1 MSKRGLPLR
10 IVEGIWLGLDRLRK
24 LLHLIVLLGVFL
36 LLLVALVGEQV
47 RVPDTAALRIAPK
60 GALVDQLSGD
70 PLERALARARGQPVA
85 ETLLRDL
92 IEAIHA
98 ARDDDRI
105 KALVLEPDGMTS
117 AGLSKLEEL
126 AAEIARFKE
135 SGKPVVAVG
144 DAFTRDQYFLAVQ
157 ADKIYLH
164 PMGQVIVDGYSRFLP
179 YYKSALEKLY
189 VDYNFWTVGEYKSF
203 VEPATRDDMSPQDE
217 EASREYLAAL
227 WDSYQAEVTTARHL
241 SGQALQRYA
250 DEFDTLLADAHG
262 DTAKLALDYG
272 LVDEL
277 LPRDEM
283 RERIRTLTGESE
295 SPDKQMDDYTGI
307 DFDDYLV
314 AERKAAPAASQ
325 RNKVAVIVASGTIL
339 DGVQPP
345 GSIGGDSLASLVR
358 RARADPDVKALVL
371 RVDSGGGSA
380 FASDVILRELEVFQ
394 STKRPLVVSMGS
406 VAASG
411 GYWIS
416 MSADEI
422 WASPATL
429 TGSIGVG
436 ATVPT
441 FENTLDHLGVHID
454 GIGTTKLSGAFDV
467 TRGLGDNVKNYIRE
481 SVHNTYDEFITK
493 VAGHRKRSRE
503 EIDRVARGRV
513 WAGMDALDRGLVD
526 RLGNLDEAIA
536 SAAGLAGLETG
547 GYRVEYFEPQATLAE
562 RLVMQMTSAVAPAI
576 HALVGTSAPQLPA
589 SVSKWLESAMKPL
602 EFAERLND
610 PRGIYAYCFCDT
622 R

>member
-1 MSKRGLPLR
+1 MSNRGLPLR
-10 IVEGIWLGLDRLRK
+10 IVQGIWRGLDRLRK
-24 LLHLIVLLGVFL
+24 LLHLIVLLGLFL
-36 LLLVALVGEQV
+36 LLLVVLVGEQI
-47 RVPDTAALRIAPK
+47 RVPSVAALRIAPQ
-60 GALVDQLSGD
+60 GNLVDQLSGD
-70 PLERALARARGQPVA
+70 PLQRAIARAQGQRIA
-85 ETLLRDL
+85 ETSLRDL

-98 ARDDDRI
+98 AKDDDRI
-105 KALVLEPDGMTS
+105 KALVLEPGGMTG

-144 DAFTRDQYFLAVQ
+144 DSFTRDQYFLAAQ

-164 PMGQVIVDGYSRFLP
+164 PMGQVVVDGYSRFLP
-179 YYKSALEKLY
+179 YYKTALDKLY
-189 VDYNFWTVGEYKSF
+189 VDYNVWTVGEYKSF
-203 VEPATRDDMSPQDE
+203 VEPVTRDDMSPEDQ

-227 WDSYQAEVTTARHL
+227 WDSYQSNVTTARHL
-241 SGQALQRYA
+241 SSGALQRYA
-250 DEFDTLLADAHG
+250 DDFDTLLADAGG
-262 DTAKLALDYG
+262 DPAKLALDYG

-277 LPRDEM
+277 LPRDQM
-283 RERIRTLTGESE
+283 RERIRALTGEPDSE
-295 SPDKQMDDYTGI
+295 DEQKDDYTGI
-307 DFDDYLV
+307 DFDDYV
-314 AERKAAPAASQ
+314 AAVRKHESPASQ
-325 RNKVAVIVASGTIL
+325 RSEVAVVVASGTIL

-345 GSIGGDSLASLVR
+345 GSIGGDSLAALIR
-358 RARADPDVKALVL
+358 RVRADKDVKALVL

-380 FASDVILRELEVFQ
+380 FASDVILRELEVFK
-394 STKRPLVVSMGS
+394 STGRPLVVSMGS

-416 MSADEI
+416 MAANEI

-441 FENTLDHLGVHID
+441 FQRTLDKLGVHID

-467 TRGLGDNVKNYIRE
+467 TRGLGENVKAYIGE
-481 SVHNTYDEFITK
+481 SIHKTYDDFIAK
-493 VAGHRKRSRE
+493 VAEHRNRSRE

-513 WAGMDALDRGLVD
+513 WAGQDALDRGLVD

-536 SAAGLAGLETG
+536 SAAGLAGLEEG
-547 GYRVEYFEPQATLAE
+547 GYRVHYVEPSVTFTE
-562 RLVMQMTSAVAPAI
+562 RLVMQMSSAVAPVLGAF
-576 HALVGTSAPQLPA
+576 VSAPVLPRN
-589 SVSKWLESAMKPL
+589 VSKLLESAMEPL
-602 EFAERLND
+602 AFADRLND